1 MLENEKIKEC
11 FEKLCLD
18 ERASQKEVELAY
30 NALTR
35 NRYGDFKGYRL
46 AFEYLMQNVF
56 NAVQTTKEE
65 NNSEVEDIIENSP
78 STVLSSI
85 SSLEKKGFLD
95 ENTLSGKARLA
106 WATQKVNLPMLFNNI
121 ISNHHRFFTFN
132 FWTVKDMSKIINQ
145 NPREEKVP
153 IINKKNDKIK
163 GKYFYNS

>member
-85 SSLEKKGFLD
+85 SSLEKKGF
-95 ENTLSGKARLA
+95 
-106 WATQKVNLPMLFNNI
+106 
-121 ISNHHRFFTFN
+121 
-132 FWTVKDMSKIINQ
+132 
-145 NPREEKVP
+145 
-153 IINKKNDKIK
+153 
-163 GKYFYNS
+163 